1 MAHLRGLGTAE
12 MMQIDG
18 GDVGEAPGR
27 VAFPGKEWFVGGE
40 LRNFLG
46 YGHGLR
52 RPPGDALVHEREG
65 NKG

>member
-1 MAHLRGLGTAE
+1 MAHLGARERVATTL
-12 MMQIDG
+12 IDG
-18 GDVGEAPGR
+18 GGVGEAPGR

-40 LRNFLG
+40 LRDFLG

>member
-1 MAHLRGLGTAE
+1 MR
-12 MMQIDG
+12 QIDG

-40 LRNFLG
+40 LRDFLG